1 MLHNINSDVGNVV
14 RDKSWWSVQGILE
27 LFWAVVNFIVLLY
40 VE

>member
-1 MLHNINSDVGNVV
+1 MPHIKLGVGNVV
-14 RDKSWWSVQGILE
+14 KEKSWWSVGGLLE